1 MHWYIS
7 VLVWL
12 ALGPLATLGITIN
25 DFSPEQVDQ
34 GIALQQVVS
43 EATENIKR
51 DRTGGCRP
59 EDAQIR
65 KEWRELTQEERQ
77 QFTDAVRCLQSIPT
91 TLADDLRQI
100 YPGVQTRYDEFLA
113 THINLTS
120 VIHMTADFLSW
131 HRYFI
136 HTFEQDLQSKCQYTG
151 SLPYWD
157 WGLDA
162 ENPHLSVLFNGD
174 EYSMGSNGAF
184 IPNRDPA
191 YWPSIHEYIPVGT
204 GGGCVYEGPFSNY
217 TINMGPID
225 GAGQTAVN
233 YRFEHHPHC
242 LKRDINP
249 TVTRASVTFRHITE
263 LILSYDTIEWFQ
275 GVMQKD
281 PRFSVPSVPYG
292 VHRGGHVGV
301 GMVMG
306 DAAGSPGDPMFY
318 LHHAQIDRVWTIWQ
332 GLDPDTRRHAI
343 WGTHTIVDTPPTANM
358 TLDDMIDFG
367 FVSEPVQFQ
376 DLMDTL
382 DGPFCYYYT

>member
-12 ALGPLATLGITIN
+12 ALGPLAVLGISIH
-25 DFSPEQVDQ
+25 DFSPEQVNQ
-34 GIALQQVVS
+34 GIALRQR
-43 EATENIKR
+43 E
-51 DRTGGCRP
+51 RTGGCRP

-120 VIHMTADFLSW
+120 VIHMTADFLAW
-131 HRYFI
+131 HRYFT
-136 HTFEQDLQSKCQYTG
+136 HTFEQDLKSKCQYTG

-225 GAGQTAVN
+225 GAGQKAVN

-367 FVSEPVQFQ
+367 FVSEPVQFR